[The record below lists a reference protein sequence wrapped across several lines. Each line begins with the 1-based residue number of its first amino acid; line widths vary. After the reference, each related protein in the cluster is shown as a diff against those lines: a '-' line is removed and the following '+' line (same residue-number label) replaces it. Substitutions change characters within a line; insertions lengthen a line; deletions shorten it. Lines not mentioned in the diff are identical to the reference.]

1 MQIKDI
7 LALPNRELKKHLE
20 TLAKEYFRL
29 TGIIACTSC
38 RGEIQEMIS
47 YLKNSQ
53 METNFRLKKS
63 TYYRIQKGQAGTIHN
78 GNITDELAL
87 EFLAIKPSRASLFSK
102 VSDTWQHDISEFM
115 EDVQDTPKVAQEPQ
129 DEPCEECEKRK
140 ELQAFKMNEL
150 RELYPDIPAPVGT
163 KKVDLID
170 AILAS
175 ESK

>member
-1 MQIKDI
+1 MDYLQKTVDELSPYDIKVMYTDYQTRFGYGFCQDCKSQVEA
-7 LALPNRELKKHLE
+7 ALIKLK
-20 TLAKEYFRL
+20 AKDMNFKFK
-29 TGIIACTSC
+29 
-38 RGEIQEMIS
+38 
-47 YLKNSQ
+47 KNAAI
-53 METNFRLKKS
+53 
-63 TYYRIQKGQAGTIHN
+63 YRIQKGSASVIHN
-78 GNITDELAL
+78 GNITNELAL
-87 EFLAIKPSRASLFSK
+87 EFLSIKPSRASLFSK

-115 EDVQDTPKVAQEPQ
+115 EDVQDTPKVSQEPQ